1 MKTGQTCRHWWPL
14 AVALLLCATPAAAQS
29 SFADHTPLDWS
40 GVLTGAFLGFLLLP
54 VAYNIAFFMILRER
68 FLIWQG
74 ARVLIL
80 IALTVTLSSLPL
92 GPWLPRHGFA
102 RQVVGDLLFDSAIA
116 IIGLF
121 LRSLLEPGMISPR
134 VYRLL
139 GHQWWIVAL
148 TSPAM
153 LLHPCPPLYMVLRN
167 AVLVG
172 VLLLLCFALGQAIK
186 RGSRMARFQTAAW
199 SCLIAVAATSLFH
212 DIVLGRPFGLFL
224 YALFAALAL
233 EMLLTSVGIGDRLM
247 RLKHQHDEARA
258 SAAALAIMAHTDP
271 LTGLDNRRGL
281 AVRFAARRPRA
292 VAIVDIDLFKR
303 VNDDFGHDVGDR
315 VIVAVAGALRS
326 ERSYVARLGGEE
338 FALLLYGEQPGLEVE
353 MLRRRVTQAV
363 AREVDGLGWPVTA
376 SAGIAL
382 LDRDIGFAEAIKAA
396 DLRLYEA
403 KAAGRN
409 RAIGPGEIARD
420 LVTAW
425 QTA

>member
-1 MKTGQTCRHWWPL
+1 MAVRQSHMVWRPL

-29 SFADHTPLDWS
+29 SFADHTRLDWS

-54 VAYNIAFFMILRER
+54 VAYNIAFFFILRER

-74 ARVLIL
+74 VRVLIL
-80 IALTVTLSSLPL
+80 IALTITLSSLPL
-92 GPWLPRHGFA
+92 GPWFPRHGFA
-102 RQVVGDLLFDSAIA
+102 RQVLGDLLFDSAIA

-139 GHQWWIVAL
+139 GHQVWIVAL

-153 LLHPCPPLYMVLRN
+153 LLHPCPPLYMAVRN

-172 VLLLLCFALGQAIK
+172 VLLLLCFALGQAIA
-186 RGSRMARFQTAAW
+186 RGSRMAHFQAAAW
-199 SCLIAVAATSLFH
+199 SCLIAVGATSLFH

-281 AVRFAARRPRA
+281 AARFAARRPRA
-292 VAIVDIDLFKR
+292 VAMIDIDLFKR
-303 VNDDFGHDVGDR
+303 VNDAFGHDVGDR

-326 ERSYVARLGGEE
+326 DRNYVARVGGEE
-338 FALLLYGEQPGLEVE
+338 FALLLYADQPLEEAE
-353 MLRRRVTQAV
+353 MLRRQISLAV
-363 AREVDGLGWPVTA
+363 AREVPGLDRPITA

-382 LDRDIGFAEAIKAA
+382 LDARSGFAEVMKAA
-396 DLRLYEA
+396 DLRLYDA

-409 RAIGPGEIARD
+409 RTVGPRD
-420 LVTAW
+420 AAW
-425 QTA
+425 SDAAAA